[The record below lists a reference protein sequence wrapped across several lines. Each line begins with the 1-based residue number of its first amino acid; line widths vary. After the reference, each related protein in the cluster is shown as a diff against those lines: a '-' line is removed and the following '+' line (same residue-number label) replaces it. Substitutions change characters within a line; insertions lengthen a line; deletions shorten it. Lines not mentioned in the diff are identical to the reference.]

1 MLPGF
6 KPNVCLIPV
15 IKPHPGSLETV
26 LIGGVVLTLADAL
39 EYAKQIGRA
48 VHTQRRRKRE
58 AANRLLTA
66 QIAAVQ

>member
-15 IKPHPGSLETV
+15 IKHHPGNLELV
-26 LIGGVVLTLADAL
+26 LIGGLVLTVEDAL

-48 VHTQRRRKRE
+48 VATQRRRKRE
-58 AANRLLTA
+58 AANRLLTS